1 MVREAEVGVGVVV
14 ADVSDELVEELV
26 VVREFSVFDILADDV
41 AEDAAEILVS
51 REGEEGTRIGEH
63 ADEVGEEANGGEDV
77 DLVFHAF
84 DGVIKPPAGAELDL
98 GAEGR
103 FLEGAAGG
111 CEDGVVTRVEIID
124 DGLGEFVDGGE
135 GIEEGEEG
143 FALGPVADGIESRVW
158 SELGEHAGV
167 RAALG
172 AEVELHGPA
181 ALRIPLADVKHD
193 ECSEGIRV
201 CRGGGSALAS

>member
-111 CEDGVVTRVEIID
+111 GEDGIISGIEIVD
-124 DGLGEFVDGGE
+124 DGFRKFVDGRE
-135 GIEEGEEG
+135 GVEEGEEG
-143 FALGPVADGIESRVW
+143 FALGPVADG
-158 SELGEHAGV
+158 
-167 RAALG
+167 
-172 AEVELHGPA
+172 
-181 ALRIPLADVKHD
+181 VK
-193 ECSEGIRV
+193 S
-201 CRGGGSALAS
+201 